1 MQSMLRNESTHRVS
15 AIILLLSVLSA
26 VLGGCVMNRWIH
38 LETGDYIHLRTIGR
52 AGETVTTKELV
63 VDRDKQLA
71 TFTLVDGTTI
81 VVAISPRDQATWP
94 AGCPANIGSTYME
107 ILDIEDG
114 SLTVGAL
121 TFEDPIL
128 VRDCPPEP
136 IRVVL
141 REDGLVGGGGSACA
155 GLDKCLYF
163 GRQSQAA
170 PVLAVPIINAKPLPP
185 SMKGY
190 ELYSWY
196 DEEGDS
202 WHYTLITGT
211 NRLKTFEEVTAD
223 EDQATQGG
231 WVKITVTG
239 TEGLKALLDRLPPGT
254 ELTWRGEDW
263 LESEGQ
269 ATANVMLPD
278 SNVLKAIQN
287 HCRQL
292 EIKLHLNQ

>member
-1 MQSMLRNESTHRVS
+1 MLRNEGAYQVS

-38 LETGDYIHLRTIGR
+38 LETGDYIHLRTIGG
-52 AGETVTTKELV
+52 ANETVTAKELV

-81 VVAISPRDQATWP
+81 VVSIFPRDQANWP
-94 AGCPANIGSTYME
+94 VGCPANIGSTYME
-107 ILDIEDG
+107 ILDIEEG
-114 SLTVGAL
+114 SLTIGAL
-121 TFEDPIL
+121 TLEDPIL

-136 IRVVL
+136 MRIVL

-170 PVLAVPIINAKPLPP
+170 PVLTAPIVSAKPLPP

-196 DEEGDS
+196 DEEDDS

-211 NRLKTFEEVTAD
+211 NRLKTIEEITARENKVTSS
-223 EDQATQGG
+223 G

-239 TEGLKALLDRLPPGT
+239 TEGLKALLERLPPGT

-269 ATANVMLPD
+269 ATVNVMLPD
-278 SNVLKAIQN
+278 SNVLEVIQN

-292 EIKLHLNQ
+292 EIRLYLNQ

>member
-1 MQSMLRNESTHRVS
+1 MQSMLRNESTYRVS
-15 AIILLLSVLSA
+15 AIILLLSFLSA
-26 VLGGCVMNRWIH
+26 VLGGCVMNRWLH
-38 LETGDYIHLRTIGR
+38 LETGNYIPLRTISG
-52 AGETVTTKELV
+52 ANETVTAKELV

-71 TFTLVDGTTI
+71 TFTLVDGPPI
-81 VVAISPRDQATWP
+81 VVAIFPRDQATWP

-107 ILDIEDG
+107 ILDIEEG
-114 SLTVGAL
+114 SLTIGAL

-136 IRVVL
+136 MRIVL
-141 REDGLVGGGGSACA
+141 REDGLVSGGGSACA
-155 GLDKCLYF
+155 GLDKCFYF
-163 GRQSQAA
+163 GQQSQAA

-211 NRLKTFEEVTAD
+211 NRLKTIEEITARENKVTSS
-223 EDQATQGG
+223 E

-269 ATANVMLPD
+269 ATVNVMLPD
-278 SNVLKAIQN
+278 SNVLEVIQN

-292 EIKLHLNQ
+292 EIRLYLNQ